1 MARARSSNQVTRTRR
16 SPEEAR
22 ELILASASEVL
33 AKKGPDAAG
42 LKDVAVAA
50 GVSHALVSHYFGTY
64 EGLVEAVMSRHQA
77 TIRAELFAKMAAHPE
92 QGPEEWIAHLF
103 EAIAHPLYGRLA
115 AWAVLSGR
123 VDSEG
128 FFTRRDQGLKLVVD
142 VLEARL
148 AGAIDRAR
156 LERVVLVVLSAAVGY
171 TLGRNAMW
179 GAMGHAANAARDEA
193 YRQELAS
200 MLAPLLAE
208 AEKSAVK
215 TTAKRARR
223 SPR

>member
-1 MARARSSNQVTRTRR
+1 M
-16 SPEEAR
+16 
-22 ELILASASEVL
+22 
-33 AKKGPDAAG
+33 
-42 LKDVAVAA
+42 
-50 GVSHALVSHYFGTY
+50 
-64 EGLVEAVMSRHQA
+64 
-77 TIRAELFAKMAAHPE
+77 
-92 QGPEEWIAHLF
+92 
-103 EAIAHPLYGRLA
+103 
-115 AWAVLSGR
+115 
-123 VDSEG
+123 
-128 FFTRRDQGLKLVVD
+128 KLVVD

-148 AGAIDRAR
+148 ASAIDRAR

-215 TTAKRARR
+215 TTATRARR
-223 SPR
+223 SP